1 MSRQAN
7 ETHRRVRLPA
17 GEDTALRFMLVNQ
30 ERPCHGAV
38 CSACAR
44 PLGSSYVRH
53 VSKQERYCDQD
64 CYRRDQQ
71 TAMELLWPYRSSLEV
86 IAVLAAISSWSWMMQ
101 MGALSRSLTEAYLRA
116 HDLLTTEGGD
126 G

>member
-1 MSRQAN
+1 
-7 ETHRRVRLPA
+7 
-17 GEDTALRFMLVNQ
+17 MLVNQ
-30 ERPCHGAV
+30 ERPRHGAS

-53 VSKQERYCDQD
+53 VSKQERYCDYD
-64 CYRRDQQ
+64 CYRRYQQ
-71 TAMELLWPYRSSLEV
+71 TAMGMLWPYQSSLEAV
-86 IAVLAAISSWSWMMQ
+86 TVLAAISSWSLMMQ

-116 HDLLTTEGGD
+116 HDLLTAEAEGGD

>member
-1 MSRQAN
+1 
-7 ETHRRVRLPA
+7 
-17 GEDTALRFMLVNQ
+17 
-30 ERPCHGAV
+30 
-38 CSACAR
+38 
-44 PLGSSYVRH
+44 
-53 VSKQERYCDQD
+53 
-64 CYRRDQQ
+64 
-71 TAMELLWPYRSSLEV
+71 MELLWPYRSSLEV